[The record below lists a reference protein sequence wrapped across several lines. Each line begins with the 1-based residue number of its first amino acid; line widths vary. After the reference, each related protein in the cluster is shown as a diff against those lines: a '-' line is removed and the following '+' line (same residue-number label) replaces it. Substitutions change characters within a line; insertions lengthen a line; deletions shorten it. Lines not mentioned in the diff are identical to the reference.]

1 MLSASSHIDSH
12 TADAVGTIVID
23 RRERLNALDVA
34 TARDLRRAALGLA
47 RDAAVRV
54 IVLRGAGGAFCS
66 GADLRY
72 VRTGGDDDDLR
83 YLTPDGRPRSAGHG
97 EAMRQI
103 LEYLHA
109 TISELRRA
117 PKPVVAAVDGA
128 AAAGGFG
135 LAMACDLVVCT
146 SRATF
151 EWAYPKTGLTGAES
165 ATFLLPRLL
174 GLRRALDM
182 VFLNPRLDA
191 AQALGLGLVS
201 AVHATEH
208 FEVELTALARHLATG
223 PAAAFAATKALLN
236 AASGLDRLDQHLDRE
251 LEDLVRAADGAE
263 FAEGLEAFCEKRPA
277 RFGGG

>member
-1 MLSASSHIDSH
+1 MLSTPSHIDSQIV
-12 TADAVGTIVID
+12 DAVGTIVID

-34 TARDLRRAALGLA
+34 TARDLRRAALRLA

-54 IVLRGAGGAFCS
+54 VVLRGAGGAFCS

-72 VRTGGDDDDLR
+72 VRAGGSDVELG
-83 YLTPDGRPRSAGHG
+83 YLTPEGRPRVAGHG
-97 EAMRQI
+97 EVMRQI

-117 PKPVVAAVDGA
+117 PKPVVAAVDGM

-135 LAMACDLVVCT
+135 LAMACDLVVCS

-174 GLRRALDM
+174 GLRRALDL
-182 VFLNPRLDA
+182 VLLNPRLDA
-191 AQALGLGLVS
+191 EQALGLGLVT
-201 AVHATEH
+201 AVHPAARFEA
-208 FEVELTALARHLATG
+208 EVEVLARRLTTG

-236 AASGLDRLDQHLDRE
+236 AAAGMDRLDQHLDRE
-251 LEDLVRAADGAE
+251 LEELVRAADGAE
-263 FAEGLEAFCEKRPA
+263 FAEGLDAFLEKRPA
-277 RFGGG
+277 RFGR